1 MLLTIYDPTSQPI
14 HTASPAAMPASIVA
28 LDQIQH
34 MSQTHKS
41 TECSSQ
47 YQQQGVSSRTQSDQQ
62 RLASLAIAGVMLA
75 LIVILIVRNLDR
87 YEDLNISF
95 RYSEL
100 TDLVEPIKELIEVAI
115 LSASAVDL
123 NSFESGI
130 AGLPEEVLASEQDH
144 GISVIDGRIIATWM
158 KDESDL
164 DGVTYILTPKI
175 DRGEVKWAVTG
186 TCSEKKA
193 C

>member
-1 MLLTIYDPTSQPI
+1 MFVL
-14 HTASPAAMPASIVA
+14 M
-28 LDQIQH
+28 
-34 MSQTHKS
+34 
-41 TECSSQ
+41 
-47 YQQQGVSSRTQSDQQ
+47 
-62 RLASLAIAGVMLA
+62 
-75 LIVILIVRNLDR
+75 VISVVRNLDR

-100 TDLVEPIKELIEVAI
+100 IDLVEPVKESLEVAI
-115 LSASAVDL
+115 LTAPAVDL
-123 NSFESGI
+123 NNFESGI
-130 AGLPEEVLASEQDH
+130 DGLPDEVLASEEDH

-175 DRGEVKWAVTG
+175 DREEVKWSVTG

>member
-1 MLLTIYDPTSQPI
+1 MRAYL
-14 HTASPAAMPASIVA
+14 VA
-28 LDQIQH
+28 RNQIQP
-34 MSQTHKS
+34 MSQMHKS

-47 YQQQGVSSRTQSDQQ
+47 FQQPEGISRTQFDQQ
-62 RLASLAIAGVMLA
+62 RISSLALAGVMFV
-75 LIVILIVRNLDR
+75 LIVISMVRNLDR

-100 TDLVEPIKELIEVAI
+100 TDLVEPVKESLEVAI
-115 LSASAVDL
+115 LTAPAVDL
-123 NSFESGI
+123 NNFESGI
-130 AGLPEEVLASEQDH
+130 DGLPDEVLASEEDH

-175 DRGEVKWAVTG
+175 DREEVKWSVTG

>member
-1 MLLTIYDPTSQPI
+1 MR
-14 HTASPAAMPASIVA
+14 ASIVTRN
-28 LDQIQH
+28 QIQP
-34 MSQTHKS
+34 MSQMHKS
-41 TECSSQ
+41 TECPSQ
-47 YQQQGVSSRTQSDQQ
+47 FQQPEVISRTQFDQQ
-62 RLASLAIAGVMLA
+62 RVASLALAGVMLV
-75 LIVILIVRNLDR
+75 LIVISVVRNIDR

-100 TDLVEPIKELIEVAI
+100 TDLVEPVKESLEVAI
-115 LSASAVDL
+115 LSAPALDL

-130 AGLPEEVLASEQDH
+130 AGLPDEVLASEEDH

-175 DRGEVKWAVTG
+175 DRGEVQWSVTG
-186 TCSEKKA
+186 TCSEKKPA
-193 C
+193 R

>member
-1 MLLTIYDPTSQPI
+1 
-14 HTASPAAMPASIVA
+14 MPASIVA

-47 YQQQGVSSRTQSDQQ
+47 FQQQGVSSRTQSDQQ

-100 TDLVEPIKELIEVAI
+100 TDLVEPIKESIEVAI

-175 DRGEVKWAVTG
+175 DRGEVKWSVTG

>member
-1 MLLTIYDPTSQPI
+1 
-14 HTASPAAMPASIVA
+14 MPASIVA

-62 RLASLAIAGVMLA
+62 RLASLAIAGVMLV
-75 LIVILIVRNLDR
+75 LIVISVVRNIDR

-100 TDLVEPIKELIEVAI
+100 TDL
-115 LSASAVDL
+115 LSRSK
-123 NSFESGI
+123 N
-130 AGLPEEVLASEQDH
+130 H
-144 GISVIDGRIIATWM
+144 
-158 KDESDL
+158 
-164 DGVTYILTPKI
+164 
-175 DRGEVKWAVTG
+175 
-186 TCSEKKA
+186 
-193 C
+193 